1 MHDFA
6 GMPDDLEVSIDA
18 MRRLGPGIVKV
29 AVNPSS
35 ARDLVRLAMIGRGA
49 ATPTVVIGMGT
60 RGLPTR
66 ALPGHFGSCWTYA
79 GDGVAPGQISSR
91 RLLDEFRLRDVNA
104 TTPVYA
110 VVGRPIA
117 HSVSPAMHNAAFS
130 ALAMNHVYV
139 PVEIDTFEDF
149 LKLAEA
155 LPIAGASVTAPFKD
169 AAAAAT
175 GRPGGA
181 AALNTVRRSPT
192 GEWEGLNTDVD
203 GFLAPLADIDLAG
216 SRVSVLGA
224 GGAARSV
231 VEGLLRKRATVAIH
245 ARRREAAM
253 ALVGAAGTTVGSW
266 PVPPG
271 SWDVL
276 VNTTPVGTHPDLDA
290 TPMAGCAL
298 DGGLVYDL
306 VYNPRS
312 TRLLRDATAAGC
324 QVIDGLEML
333 VQQAVRQFAWWTGVT
348 PSAAVMRAAAERRLE
363 EIESDR

>member
-1 MHDFA
+1 
-6 GMPDDLEVSIDA
+6 
-18 MRRLGPGIVKV
+18 
-29 AVNPSS
+29 
-35 ARDLVRLAMIGRGA
+35 
-49 ATPTVVIGMGT
+49 
-60 RGLPTR
+60 
-66 ALPGHFGSCWTYA
+66 
-79 GDGVAPGQISSR
+79 
-91 RLLDEFRLRDVNA
+91 
-104 TTPVYA
+104 
-110 VVGRPIA
+110 
-117 HSVSPAMHNAAFS
+117 
-130 ALAMNHVYV
+130 
-139 PVEIDTFEDF
+139 
-149 LKLAEA
+149 
-155 LPIAGASVTAPFKD
+155 
-169 AAAAAT
+169 
-175 GRPGGA
+175 
-181 AALNTVRRSPT
+181 
-192 GEWEGLNTDVD
+192 VD